1 MGKHFTEHKMHA
13 TNRQDKGYNADL
25 KRKKTAGRLPSL
37 QWRLIMGNG
46 SATHTSPSLETSLA
60 YTSVK

>member
-1 MGKHFTEHKMHA
+1 MHG
-13 TNRQDKGYNADL
+13 TNRKDKDYHADL

-37 QWRLIMGNG
+37 QRRFVMGDG